1 MKASLPRLVAAQ
13 LLWLRRPL
21 PLALAM
27 GLAALPAGMAWLF
40 RRQVLTA
47 GQLFTGLL
55 YFDECCLPLWMLVA
69 TSAAWTD
76 GEPEHRPLL
85 LAWPVRGW
93 ALALAKLAAAA
104 AAYSV
109 LAGVAAM
116 GLGPLWS
123 RVTGAGVDALPAGLL
138 FSRAMLAGVTLGALA
153 GVGCAVSGSWAGFG
167 LGAVLWFLNLPDF
180 TAVWLDRATRGVINL
195 LALSR
200 GSAVPLDVVN
210 QRQLAVALLL
220 VACALLTP
228 MGARRARQR
237 GPWR

>member
-21 PLALAM
+21 PLTVAM
-27 GLAALPAGMAWLF
+27 GLAALPVGMVWLF

-69 TSAAWTD
+69 TSGAWAD

-104 AAYSV
+104 AAYCV
-109 LAGVAAM
+109 LAGAAAM

-123 RVTGAGVDALPAGLL
+123 WVTGAGADALPAGRL
-138 FSRAMLAGVTLGALA
+138 FSRAILSGVSLGALA
-153 GVGCAVSGSWAGFG
+153 GAGCAVGGSWAG
-167 LGAVLWFLNLPDF
+167 LGAVFWFLNLPDF
-180 TAVWLDRATRGVINL
+180 VAVWLDRTTRGVVNL

-200 GSAVPLDVVN
+200 GSVVPLDVVN
-210 QRQLAVALLL
+210 QRQLAATLVL

-228 MGARRARQR
+228 MGARRAVQR
-237 GPWR
+237 RLCR